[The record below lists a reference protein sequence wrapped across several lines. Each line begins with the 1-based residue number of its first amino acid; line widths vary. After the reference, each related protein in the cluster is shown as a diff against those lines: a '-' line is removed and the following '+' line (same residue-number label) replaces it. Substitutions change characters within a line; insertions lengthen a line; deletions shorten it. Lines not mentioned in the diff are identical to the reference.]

1 VFHRSRWARVF
12 ADGLGKNADA
22 GLAYLKALV
31 PPIQTIP
38 DELSGRAAALRLE
51 KILRESA
58 AAVSSGDSCPASE
71 QVIRFISLLV
81 EKKHFGN
88 IDAIMEKIEEILDR
102 RSGILTVTAETATP
116 MDGALEEELKGR
128 IAQAAGASKVKMKT
142 RQVASLLGGYR
153 LQIGG
158 FYIDASLKGQVEKM
172 KTMLEEAVLR
182 IDAPP
187 SPEKGM
193 AHG

>member
-31 PPIQTIP
+31 PPIQAIP
-38 DELSGRAAALRLE
+38 DELSGRATALRLE
-51 KILRESA
+51 KMLRESVA
-58 AAVSSGDSCPASE
+58 AANLGDSGPAAE

-81 EKKHFGN
+81 EKNHFGN

-102 RSGILTVTAETATP
+102 RGGILTVTAETAAP
-116 MDGALEEELKGR
+116 MDSALEEELKRR

-182 IDAPP
+182 IDAPL
-187 SPEKGM
+187 
-193 AHG
+193 